1 MAFIGIISDSKSE
14 KIIKM
19 ILNEKLDKDNNIIII
34 NSKSVDNLKNIK
46 FETVLIADNNNIIKE
61 NKEALNKIVSNTKYL
76 IINADIELEL
86 HLEKEVELSVIT
98 FGFNPKATITASS
111 VEDDILLCIQR
122 NIKDINENL
131 IEQQEMK
138 IRFFGENIGINTN
151 NLMGISAILL
161 LYGKISQQNWKKL
174 TNYVDKT
181 KKMLY
186 NRYCTT
192 NLIKEQ

>member
-19 ILNEKLDKDNNIIII
+19 ILDEKLDKASNIIII

-46 FETVLIADNNNIIKE
+46 FETVLIADNNAIIQE
-61 NKEALNKIVSNTKYL
+61 NKEAVNKIISNTKYL

-86 HLEKEVELSVIT
+86 HLGEQVELNVIT

-122 NIKDINENL
+122 NIEDITGNL

-161 LYGKISQQNWKKL
+161 LYGKISQKN
-174 TNYVDKT
+174 
-181 KKMLY
+181 
-186 NRYCTT
+186 
-192 NLIKEQ
+192 

>member
-19 ILNEKLDKDNNIIII
+19 ILDEKLNESNNIIII

-46 FETVLIADNNNIIKE
+46 FETVLITDNNNIIKE
-61 NKEALNKIVSNTKYL
+61 NKEAINKIVSNTKYL

-86 HLEKEVELSVIT
+86 QLEEQVELNVIT

-111 VEDDILLCIQR
+111 VEDEILLCIQR
-122 NIKDINENL
+122 NIKDIDENL
-131 IEQQEMK
+131 VEQQEIK
-138 IRFFGENIGINTN
+138 VRFFGENIGINTN

-161 LYGKISQQNWKKL
+161 LYCKISQKN
-174 TNYVDKT
+174 
-181 KKMLY
+181 
-186 NRYCTT
+186 
-192 NLIKEQ
+192 

>member
-19 ILNEKLDKDNNIIII
+19 ILDERLGNANNIIII
-34 NSKSVDNLKNIK
+34 NSKSIENLRNIK
-46 FETVLIADNNNIIKE
+46 FETILIANNNNIITE
-61 NKEALNKIVSNTKYL
+61 NKETLKRIINNTKYL

-86 HLEKEVELSVIT
+86 QFEEQIELNVIT

-122 NIKDINENL
+122 NIKDIYGNV

-151 NLMGISAILL
+151 NLMGISSIML
-161 LYGKISQQNWKKL
+161 LYGKISQ
-174 TNYVDKT
+174 KT
-181 KKMLY
+181 EK
-186 NRYCTT
+186 N
-192 NLIKEQ
+192 

>member
-19 ILNEKLDKDNNIIII
+19 ILDEKLDKSSNIIVI
-34 NSKSVDNLKNIK
+34 NSKSVENLKNIK
-46 FETVLIADNNNIIKE
+46 FETVLIANNNNIIKE
-61 NKEALNKIVSNTKYL
+61 NKETLNKIINNTKYL
-76 IINADIELEL
+76 IINADIELDLQFE
-86 HLEKEVELSVIT
+86 EQVELNVIT

-122 NIKDINENL
+122 NIKDIEGKT

-151 NLMGISAILL
+151 NLIGISAIML
-161 LYGKISQQNWKKL
+161 LYGEIRQKN
-174 TNYVDKT
+174 
-181 KKMLY
+181 
-186 NRYCTT
+186 
-192 NLIKEQ
+192 

>member
-19 ILNEKLDKDNNIIII
+19 VLDEKLDKSNNIIII
-34 NSKSVDNLKNIK
+34 NSKSVDNLRNIK
-46 FETVLIADNNNIIKE
+46 FETLLIANNNSIITE
-61 NKEALNKIVSNTKYL
+61 NKEALAKIVSNTKYL

-86 HLEKEVELSVIT
+86 HLEEQVELNVIT
-98 FGFNPKATITASS
+98 FGFNSKATITASS

-122 NIKDINENL
+122 NIKDINENM

-161 LYGKISQQNWKKL
+161 LYGKISQKN
-174 TNYVDKT
+174 
-181 KKMLY
+181 
-186 NRYCTT
+186 
-192 NLIKEQ
+192 

>member
-19 ILNEKLDKDNNIIII
+19 ILDEKLDKSSNIIVI
-34 NSKSVDNLKNIK
+34 NSKSVENLKNIK
-46 FETVLIADNNNIIKE
+46 FETVLIANNNNIIKE
-61 NKEALNKIVSNTKYL
+61 NKETLNKIINNTKYL
-76 IINADIELEL
+76 IINADIELDLQFE
-86 HLEKEVELSVIT
+86 EQVELNVIT

-122 NIKDINENL
+122 NIKDIEGKT

-151 NLMGISAILL
+151 NLIGISAIML
-161 LYGKISQQNWKKL
+161 LYGKIRQKN
-174 TNYVDKT
+174 
-181 KKMLY
+181 
-186 NRYCTT
+186 
-192 NLIKEQ
+192 

>member
-1 MAFIGIISDSKSE
+1 MAFIGIISDSKSD

-19 ILNEKLDKDNNIIII
+19 ILDEKLDKSNNIIII
-34 NSKSVDNLKNIK
+34 NSKSVENLKNIK
-46 FETVLIADNNNIIKE
+46 FETILIANNNNISIE
-61 NKEALNKIVSNTKYL
+61 NEEILNKIISNTKYL

-86 HLEKEVELSVIT
+86 NFEEQPELNVIT

-122 NIKDINENL
+122 NIKDIQNNT

-138 IRFFGENIGINTN
+138 IRFFGEKIGLNTN

-161 LYGKISQQNWKKL
+161 LYGRIGRKTDKI
-174 TNYVDKT
+174 
-181 KKMLY
+181 
-186 NRYCTT
+186 
-192 NLIKEQ
+192 

>member
-19 ILNEKLDKDNNIIII
+19 VLDEKLDKSNNIIVI
-34 NSKSVDNLKNIK
+34 NSKSVENLKNIK
-46 FETVLIADNNNIIKE
+46 FETVLIANNNNIIKE
-61 NKEALNKIVSNTKYL
+61 NKETLNKIINNTKYL

-86 HLEKEVELSVIT
+86 EFEEAVELNVIT

-122 NIKDINENL
+122 NIKDINEKT

-138 IRFFGENIGINTN
+138 IRIFEENIGINTN

-161 LYGKISQQNWKKL
+161 LYGKISQKN
-174 TNYVDKT
+174 
-181 KKMLY
+181 
-186 NRYCTT
+186 
-192 NLIKEQ
+192 

>member
-19 ILNEKLDKDNNIIII
+19 ILDEKLDKSNNIIVI
-34 NSKSVDNLKNIK
+34 NSKSVENLKNIK
-46 FETVLIADNNNIIKE
+46 FETVLIANNNNIIKE
-61 NKEALNKIVSNTKYL
+61 NKETINKIINNTKYL

-86 HLEKEVELSVIT
+86 QFEEQVELNVIT

-122 NIKDINENL
+122 NIKDIEGKI

-151 NLMGISAILL
+151 NLMGISAIML
-161 LYGKISQQNWKKL
+161 LYGKISQKK
-174 TNYVDKT
+174 
-181 KKMLY
+181 
-186 NRYCTT
+186 
-192 NLIKEQ
+192 

>member
-19 ILNEKLDKDNNIIII
+19 ILDEKLDKSSNIIVI
-34 NSKSVDNLKNIK
+34 NSKSVENLKNIK
-46 FETVLIADNNNIIKE
+46 FETVLIANNNNIIKE
-61 NKEALNKIVSNTKYL
+61 NKETLNKIINNTKYL
-76 IINADIELEL
+76 IINADIELDLQFE
-86 HLEKEVELSVIT
+86 EQVELNVIT

-122 NIKDINENL
+122 NIKDIEGKT

-151 NLMGISAILL
+151 NLMGISAIML
-161 LYGKISQQNWKKL
+161 LYGKIRQKN
-174 TNYVDKT
+174 
-181 KKMLY
+181 
-186 NRYCTT
+186 
-192 NLIKEQ
+192 

>member
-19 ILNEKLDKDNNIIII
+19 ILDEKIDKSNNIIII
-34 NSKSVDNLKNIK
+34 NSKSVENLKNIK
-46 FETVLIADNNNIIKE
+46 FETVLIANNNNIIKE
-61 NKEALNKIVSNTKYL
+61 NKETLNKIINNTKYL

-86 HLEKEVELSVIT
+86 EFEEAVELNVIT

-122 NIKDINENL
+122 NIKDINEKT

-138 IRFFGENIGINTN
+138 IRIFEENIGINTN

-161 LYGKISQQNWKKL
+161 LYGKISQKN
-174 TNYVDKT
+174 
-181 KKMLY
+181 
-186 NRYCTT
+186 
-192 NLIKEQ
+192 

>member
-19 ILNEKLDKDNNIIII
+19 ILDERLDKSNNIIVI
-34 NSKSVDNLKNIK
+34 NSKSVENLKNIK
-46 FETVLIADNNNIIKE
+46 FETVLIANNNNIIKE
-61 NKEALNKIVSNTKYL
+61 NKETLNKIINNTKYL

-86 HLEKEVELSVIT
+86 QFEEQVELNVIT

-122 NIKDINENL
+122 NIKDIEGKT

-151 NLMGISAILL
+151 NLMGISAIML
-161 LYGKISQQNWKKL
+161 LYGKISQKK
-174 TNYVDKT
+174 
-181 KKMLY
+181 
-186 NRYCTT
+186 
-192 NLIKEQ
+192 

>member
-19 ILNEKLDKDNNIIII
+19 ILDEKLDKSNNIIII
-34 NSKSVDNLKNIK
+34 NSKSVENLKNIK
-46 FETVLIADNNNIIKE
+46 FETVLIANNNNIIKE
-61 NKEALNKIVSNTKYL
+61 NKETLNKIINNTKYL

-86 HLEKEVELSVIT
+86 EFEEPVELNVIT

-122 NIKDINENL
+122 NIKDINEKT

-138 IRFFGENIGINTN
+138 IRIFEENIGINTN

-161 LYGKISQQNWKKL
+161 LYGKISQKNWK
-174 TNYVDKT
+174 N
-181 KKMLY
+181 
-186 NRYCTT
+186 
-192 NLIKEQ
+192 

>member
-19 ILNEKLDKDNNIIII
+19 VLDEKLDKSNNIIVI
-34 NSKSVDNLKNIK
+34 NSKSVENLKNIK
-46 FETVLIADNNNIIKE
+46 FETVLIANNNNIIKE
-61 NKEALNKIVSNTKYL
+61 NKETLNKIINNTKYL

-86 HLEKEVELSVIT
+86 EFEEAVELNVIT

-122 NIKDINENL
+122 NIKDINEKT

-138 IRFFGENIGINTN
+138 IRIFEENIGINTN

-161 LYGKISQQNWKKL
+161 LYGKISQKNWK
-174 TNYVDKT
+174 N
-181 KKMLY
+181 
-186 NRYCTT
+186 
-192 NLIKEQ
+192 

>member
-19 ILNEKLDKDNNIIII
+19 ILDEKLDKSNNIIVI
-34 NSKSVDNLKNIK
+34 NSKSVENLKNIK
-46 FETVLIADNNNIIKE
+46 FETVLIANNNNIIKE
-61 NKEALNKIVSNTKYL
+61 NKETLNKIINNTKYL

-86 HLEKEVELSVIT
+86 QFEEQVELNVIT

-122 NIKDINENL
+122 NIKDIEGKT

-151 NLMGISAILL
+151 NLMGISAIML
-161 LYGKISQQNWKKL
+161 LYGKISQKN
-174 TNYVDKT
+174 
-181 KKMLY
+181 
-186 NRYCTT
+186 
-192 NLIKEQ
+192 

>member
-19 ILNEKLDKDNNIIII
+19 ILDEKLEKSNNIIII
-34 NSKSVDNLKNIK
+34 NSKSVENLKNIK
-46 FETVLIADNNNIIKE
+46 FETVLIANNNNIIKE
-61 NKEALNKIVSNTKYL
+61 NKETLTKIISNTKYL

-86 HLEKEVELSVIT
+86 QFEEQVELNVIT

-122 NIKDINENL
+122 NIKDIRENI

-138 IRFFGENIGINTN
+138 ITVFEENIGINTN
-151 NLMGISAILL
+151 NLMGISAIML
-161 LYGKISQQNWKKL
+161 LYGKISQKN
-174 TNYVDKT
+174 
-181 KKMLY
+181 
-186 NRYCTT
+186 
-192 NLIKEQ
+192 

>member
-19 ILNEKLDKDNNIIII
+19 ILDEKLDKANNIIII

-46 FETVLIADNNNIIKE
+46 FETILIANNNNIVNE
-61 NKEALNKIVSNTKYL
+61 NKEALSKIISNTKYL

-86 HLEKEVELSVIT
+86 HLEEQLELNVIT

-122 NIKDINENL
+122 NIKDIAENL
-131 IEQQEMK
+131 IEQQEIK

-161 LYGKISQQNWKKL
+161 LYGKISQKN
-174 TNYVDKT
+174 
-181 KKMLY
+181 
-186 NRYCTT
+186 
-192 NLIKEQ
+192 